1 VHVKRDQVFDW
12 NPDAVVTNSPE
23 FWQDRTSPEW
33 SALPAIGKG
42 RLYRAPAL
50 PWGWIDEPP
59 SANRLL
65 GPVWA
70 AHALYAT
77 GTAETL
83 RTEAVRFYRQF
94 YRTELSSQQFEEL
107 MR

>member
-1 VHVKRDQVFDW
+1 MLFR
-12 NPDAVVTNSPE
+12 S
-23 FWQDRTSPEW
+23 
-33 SALPAIGKG
+33 
-42 RLYRAPAL
+42 PAL

-65 GPVWA
+65 GPIWA
-70 AHALYAT
+70 AYALYAT

-94 YRTELSSQQFEEL
+94 YRTELSPQQFEEL